1 MRTRQPLGRMGQP
14 DEIAAAVM
22 YLCSDEARLVN
33 GACLF
38 VDGGFSV

>member
-1 MRTRQPLGRMGQP
+1 MGQP
-14 DEIAAAVM
+14 DEIASAVM